1 MKKLFIVANWKM
13 NGNKRS
19 NEQLINCINDKV
31 CDNRNIEVVICPPFT
46 YLTQILE
53 LKTSCIKI
61 GAQNIQRNRM
71 GHSPEKY
78 QAPCYWT

>member
-31 CDNRNIEVVICPPFT
+31 CENANIEVVICPPFT
-46 YLTQILE
+46 YLTQILK
-53 LKTSCIKI
+53 LKISSIKI
-61 GAQNIQRNRM
+61 GAQNISENQN
-71 GHSPEKY
+71 GAFTGEI
-78 QAPCYWT
+78 

>member
-31 CDNRNIEVVICPPFT
+31 C
-46 YLTQILE
+46 
-53 LKTSCIKI
+53 
-61 GAQNIQRNRM
+61 
-71 GHSPEKY
+71 
-78 QAPCYWT
+78 